1 LPWGAD
7 NGCEAKAFGAGDCG
21 CEEKAFGAEDCGCE
35 EKAFG
40 AGDCGCEEKAFGA
53 DGAASCIAETK
64 GEPKGIAGAVAAMS
78 EGVEAFCCE
87 AGVKKV
93 VMDA

>member
-7 NGCEAKAFGAGDCG
+7 SGCEEKAFGAGDCG
-21 CEEKAFGAEDCGCE
+21 CEAKAFGAE
-35 EKAFG
+35 
-40 AGDCGCEEKAFGA
+40 DCGCEEKAFGA

-64 GEPKGIAGAVAAMS
+64 GEPKGIAGAVVATS